1 MNIDITNMNY
11 KQVCDI
17 AIGFKEVA
25 IKRFDNVV
33 KLIVIK
39 A

>member
-17 AIGFKEVA
+17 AIFFKEVA

-33 KLIVIK
+33 KLVILR